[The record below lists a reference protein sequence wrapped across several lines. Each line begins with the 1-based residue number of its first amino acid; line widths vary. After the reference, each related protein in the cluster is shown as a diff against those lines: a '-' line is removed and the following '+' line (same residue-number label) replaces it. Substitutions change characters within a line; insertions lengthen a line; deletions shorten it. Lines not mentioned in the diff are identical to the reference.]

1 MKPVSRFVVALWEKT
16 ARKQKLTTLELLVF
30 YSLCFLE
37 ILYRAGFSTV
47 FFFRIFFQKQ
57 HQFFGHVIS
66 VGNLSVGGTGKSVFV
81 QFLVQQLTEK
91 RCAIISRGY
100 GRQSDDGN
108 KSFLVSDGKHIIGNA
123 RLSGD
128 EPLML
133 AKNLH
138 IPVVVGSNRVESLKL
153 LLSCMRHLEQEI
165 DLVVLDDAYQNQAI
179 KKNVEIL
186 LLDARHPFENGHC
199 LPAGR
204 LREKDISRADLIILT
219 HADAVSL
226 QELWRVKHEYLS
238 SFNPQKIYS
247 GRHALVGLFDA
258 NNKEVFCDIFEGK
271 QVAACAGVG
280 SFSNFLSS
288 VQQLGV
294 AVSASIEYGDHHDYT
309 KKDIQDIVNK
319 SREQGCCGII
329 TTEKDWCKIAPLL
342 IADTSLATI
351 PWYILKIGF
360 EFLSQQ
366 EYSSC
371 MKLLRSRL

>member
-1 MKPVSRFVVALWEKT
+1 MKPGSRFIVALWEKT
-16 ARKQKLTTLELLVF
+16 ARKQKLTAFESLVF
-30 YSLCFLE
+30 YNLCFLE

-47 FFFRIFFQKQ
+47 FFFRTFFQKQ
-57 HQFFGHVIS
+57 HRFFGQVIS
-66 VGNLSVGGTGKSVFV
+66 VGNLSVGGTGKSVVV
-81 QFLVQQLTEK
+81 QFLVQQLSEK

-108 KSFLVSDGKHIIGNA
+108 KSFLVSDGKHILGNA
-123 RLSGD
+123 KLSGD

-133 AKNLH
+133 AKNLR
-138 IPVVVGSNRVESLKL
+138 IPVVVGANRLESLNL

-165 DLVVLDDAYQNQAI
+165 NLVILDDAYQNQAL
-179 KKNVEIL
+179 KKNIEIL

-219 HADAVSL
+219 HSDAVSS
-226 QELWRVKHEYLS
+226 QELWYIKYELLS
-238 SFNPQKIYS
+238 NFDQQKIYS
-247 GRHALVGLFDA
+247 GKHALGGLFDVQD
-258 NNKEVFCDIFEGK
+258 KEAHVDIFEGK
-271 QVAACAGVG
+271 RVAACAGVG

-288 VQQLGV
+288 VQQLGI
-294 AVSASIEYGDHHDYT
+294 AVHVPIEYGDHHDYT
-309 KKDIQDIVNK
+309 KNDIQDIVNK
-319 SREQGCCGII
+319 ASEQGCVGII
-329 TTEKDWCKIAPLL
+329 TTEKDWCKIAPILT
-342 IADTSLATI
+342 ANNSLEAT